1 MCIVAGAAPD
11 SGGDIPILV
20 QELGAGSSAEE
31 ASTRHW
37 PVNDIK
43 QESVAEEE
51 IFKIEITNSS

>member
-1 MCIVAGAAPD
+1 MAGAAPD

-20 QELGAGSSAEE
+20 QELGAGTIAEE

-43 QESVAEEE
+43 QESVEVEEDN
-51 IFKIEITNSS
+51 FKIEITNSS